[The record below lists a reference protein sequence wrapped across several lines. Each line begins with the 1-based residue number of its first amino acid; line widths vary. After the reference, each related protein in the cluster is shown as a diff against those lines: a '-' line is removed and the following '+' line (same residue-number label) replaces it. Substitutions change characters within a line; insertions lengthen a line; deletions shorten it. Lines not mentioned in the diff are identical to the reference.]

1 MRWKRRKK
9 AKLGLLAG
17 VLAFVAGWAVVALL
31 APDNIFGVER
41 WKGTLWIH
49 LGSHFV
55 DLTVDGRGLGPPTY
69 GQAVK
74 IAEMPSF
81 LYALPVVFVF
91 VASVYVSHEIGGQ
104 KLKHYVSN
112 AMAAGMGYF
121 VAALLAMIASD
132 MQPSLSQILLI
143 GVGVAAAVWLGST
156 LLGFLRNG
164 VGFIGVT
171 SLGTIFAIGALVLL
185 GGVAVAVQIRGIV
198 AVSFV
203 PAIVGGLVVGGE
215 YRARKLGR
223 HSEYPRTA
231 GTRRWLGANWT
242 WVLAVTV
249 VGVALVIGLNGGV

>member
-17 VLAFVAGWAVVALL
+17 VLAFAAGWAVVALL
-31 APDNIFGVER
+31 APDGIFGVER

-55 DLTVDGRGLGPPTY
+55 DLTVEGRGLQPPVY
-69 GQAVK
+69 GQPVEL
-74 IAEMPSF
+74 AEMPSL
-81 LYALPVVFVF
+81 LYALPVASVF

-104 KLKHYVSN
+104 KLKHYISN
-112 AMAAGMGYF
+112 GMAAGMGYF
-121 VAALLAMIASD
+121 VAALLAMIGSD
-132 MQPSLSQILLI
+132 MQPSLSQILLV

-203 PAIVGGLVVGGE
+203 PAIVGGLAVGGE

-223 HSEYPRTA
+223 NAQYPRIA
-231 GTRRWLGANWT
+231 GARRWLSGKWT
-242 WVLAVTV
+242 WLLAVTA
-249 VGVALVIGLNGGV
+249 VGVALIIGLNGGL